1 MIETAAGLVLR
12 TRPLT
17 ETSLIVHWLTP
28 TLGRL
33 ATVAKGARRA
43 NSPFRGK
50 LDLFY
55 LADFSFSRSRR
66 SELHTLREVSLRQTH
81 SRLREDLGL
90 LQQACYCT
98 ALVEQSTEM
107 ETPLANV
114 FELVIGLLGQL
125 VAGPLSLSLSPSEG
139 ERVPKAGEGA
149 VHGPEVRQRAVEA
162 PQATTIFAFELKLLT
177 DLGLKPDLDQSN
189 LNPGTKQLVKALT
202 EKDWP
207 VVARLKPTAA
217 QAAELGRFLHGFL
230 IYHLGRIPKGR
241 DAALGVRP

>member
-12 TRPLT
+12 TRLLT

-81 SRLREDLGL
+81 SGLREDIGL
-90 LQQACYCT
+90 LRQACYC
-98 ALVEQSTEM
+98 ANLVEQATETD
-107 ETPLANV
+107 TPLAHV
-114 FELVIGLLGQL
+114 FDLVIGLLGQL
-125 VAGPLSLSLSPSEG
+125 LAQPL
-139 ERVPKAGEGA
+139 
-149 VHGPEVRQRAVEA
+149 QA
-162 PQATTIFAFELKLLT
+162 PTIFAFELKLLT
-177 DLGLKPDLDQSN
+177 ELGLKPDLDKSN

-202 EKDWP
+202 ENDWP
-207 VVARLKPTAA
+207 VVARLRPTAA
-217 QAAELGRFLHGFL
+217 QMGELGHFLHGFL

-241 DAALGVRP
+241 EAALGLPR

>member
-81 SRLREDLGL
+81 SGLREDLAR
-90 LQQACYCT
+90 LQQACYCA
-98 ALVEQSTEM
+98 ALVEQATEM
-107 ETPLANV
+107 ETPLAGV
-114 FELVIGLLGQL
+114 FELMMGLLGQL
-125 VAGPLSLSLSPSEG
+125 LEQP
-139 ERVPKAGEGA
+139 
-149 VHGPEVRQRAVEA
+149 
-162 PQATTIFAFELKLLT
+162 PQATAIFAFELKLLT
-177 DLGLKPDLDQSN
+177 DLGLKPDLEKSA

-202 EKDWP
+202 EQDWP
-207 VVARLKPTAA
+207 VVARLKPAAA

-241 DAALGVRP
+241 DAALGLPH